1 MTAKRDGLEEHDG
14 PRTAVAG
21 KPARVGEAIAG
32 PGHGGGRRADAF
44 RTLAAVTS
52 AELPRGANGA
62 DIALHYAM
70 ADSGSAGAGEGLR
83 IARPQFGED
92 DGTGGRVNLLKLNQS
107 VLYSLL
113 IRKRYPAGVRAQ
125 GA

>member
-1 MTAKRDGLEEHDG
+1 MMAKKDGLEEHDG
-14 PRTAVAG
+14 LRTVVVV
-21 KPARVGEAIAG
+21 KPDRASEAIEG
-32 PGHGGGRRADAF
+32 LEYGDGHRADAF
-44 RTLAAVTS
+44 RTLVVVTS
-52 AELPRGANGA
+52 ADLPRGANGA

-70 ADSGSAGAGEGLR
+70 ADSGCAGAGEYLR

-113 IRKRYPAGVRAQ
+113 IRKRYPAGARAQ
-125 GA
+125 HA

>member
-1 MTAKRDGLEEHDG
+1 MAKRKDGRGCASRGAE
-14 PRTAVAG
+14 AG
-21 KPARVGEAIAG
+21 AGAGGAPAAG
-32 PGHGGGRRADAF
+32 P
-44 RTLAAVTS
+44 
-52 AELPRGANGA
+52 PRGAAGA
-62 DIALHYAM
+62 DLALYHAM
-70 ADSGSAGAGEGLR
+70 LDSDAAGGGEGLR
-83 IARPQFGED
+83 IAAPQFGDD

>member
-1 MTAKRDGLEEHDG
+1 MTAKKDGLEEHDG
-14 PRTAVAG
+14 PRTVVAG
-21 KPARVGEAIAG
+21 KPALASEAIAG
-32 PGHGGGRRADAF
+32 QEYGDGRRADEF
-44 RTLAAVTS
+44 RTPVVVTS
-52 AELPRGANGA
+52 ADLPRGANGA

-113 IRKRYPAGVRAQ
+113 IRKRYPAGARAQ
-125 GA
+125 HA